1 MFQNIRKLLIT
12 FPYPLFLIL
21 LWGIFG
27 YIWYTYTDI
36 SILFWNHGKL
46 YASIDILFSWI
57 MNIVF
62 PFFLL
67 WIIYKTLRFW
77 KKSHKKGSTFLGS
90 IGWIIG
96 TIISWST
103 CCSASLLTYFWLTT
117 IIVQFPLIEEN
128 LLAIKIIGTLV
139 LIIAAYDTF
148 KNLENCSLKPK
159 KTGNMK

>member
-1 MFQNIRKLLIT
+1 MFQNIRKILIT
-12 FPYPLFLIL
+12 FPYPLFLIV

-128 LLAIKIIGTLV
+128 LLAIKIIGTIVLV
-139 LIIAAYDTF
+139 IAAYDTF
-148 KNLENCSLKPK
+148 KNLENCTLKPK
-159 KTGNMK
+159 KIGNTK